1 MKNNFKLLFILG
13 AGILAAGLLFSDFA
27 WSGILWVAGLGLI
40 ALSTHAKESLHGYS
54 FTLWIIAAVVLTLQ
68 FPEPFIG
75 FGEIKYKIFIIPLLQ
90 LLMFG
95 MGSTME
101 VSDFQEVLRSPK
113 AVALGV
119 FFHFSIMPIVAWTI
133 TKIFVFPSEIS
144 AGIILVGCMPC
155 GLASNVMSY
164 LAKANVALSLTLTS
178 IATCIAPVL
187 TPLLMKNLA
196 GQFIEIDL
204 YAMIWEICKLV
215 LIPIVFGVLYKK
227 IIGNKW
233 PWFQEKLSL
242 ISMISIG
249 LIIIIITANG
259 RNALIA
265 VGPLLILACFIQNII
280 GFILGYWGAKL
291 TKLPEKDCRTIA
303 IEVGLQ
309 NAGLASGLA
318 MAMGKVATVGLPAA
332 IFGPVMNIN
341 GSSLANYWKNKGGG
355 SHQSIVDS
363 R

>member
-1 MKNNFKLLFILG
+1 MKNNFKLLSISGSTIIIIGLIFSDTTW
-13 AGILAAGLLFSDFA
+13 AGIL
-27 WSGILWVAGLGLI
+27 WIIGIALI
-40 ALSTHAKESLHGYS
+40 ALSTHTKESLKGFS

-68 FPEPFIG
+68 FPNPFIG
-75 FGEIKYKIFIIPLLQ
+75 YGDIKFKILIIPLLQ

-119 FFHFSIMPIVAWTI
+119 FFHFSIMPLVGWSI
-133 TKIFVFPSEIS
+133 TKIFTFPPEIS
-144 AGIILVGCMPC
+144 AGIILVACMPC

-178 IATCIAPVL
+178 VATFIAPIL

-196 GQFIEIDL
+196 GQLIEIDL
-204 YAMIWEICKLV
+204 YAMIWEISKLV
-215 LIPIVFGVLYKK
+215 LIPIVLGVVYKRV
-227 IIGNKW
+227 IGDKW
-233 PWFQEKLSL
+233 PWFQEKLPL

-259 RNALIA
+259 RDALLS
-265 VGPLLILACFIQNII
+265 VGPLLVLACFIQNIM
-280 GFILGYWGAKL
+280 GFILGYWGGRL
-291 TKLPEKDCRTIA
+291 TNLPEKDCRTIA

-341 GSSLANYWKNKGGG
+341 GSSLANYWKNK
-355 SHQSIVDS
+355 
-363 R
+363 

>member
-1 MKNNFKLLFILG
+1 
-13 AGILAAGLLFSDFA
+13 
-27 WSGILWVAGLGLI
+27 
-40 ALSTHAKESLHGYS
+40 
-54 FTLWIIAAVVLTLQ
+54 
-68 FPEPFIG
+68 
-75 FGEIKYKIFIIPLLQ
+75 
-90 LLMFG
+90 MFG

-119 FFHFSIMPIVAWTI
+119 FFHFSIMPLVGWTI
-133 TKIFVFPSEIS
+133 TKIFTFPPEIS
-144 AGIILVGCMPC
+144 AGIILVACMPC

-178 IATCIAPVL
+178 VATFIAPIL

-204 YAMIWEICKLV
+204 YAMIWEISKLV
-215 LIPIVFGVLYKK
+215 LIPIVLGVIYKRV
-227 IIGNKW
+227 IGDKW
-233 PWFQEKLSL
+233 PWFQEKLPL

-259 RNALIA
+259 RDALLS
-265 VGPLLILACFIQNII
+265 VGPLLVLACFIQNIT
-280 GFILGYWGAKL
+280 GFILGYWGGRL
-291 TKLPEKDCRTIA
+291 TRLPEKDCRTIA

-341 GSSLANYWKNKGGG
+341 GSSLANYWKNK
-355 SHQSIVDS
+355 
-363 R
+363 

>member
-1 MKNNFKLLFILG
+1 MKNNFKLLSISGASIIILG
-13 AGILAAGLLFSDFA
+13 LIFSDTSWAGIL
-27 WSGILWVAGLGLI
+27 WIIGIALI
-40 ALSTHAKESLHGYS
+40 ALSTHTKESLKGFS

-68 FPEPFIG
+68 FPDPFIG
-75 FGEIKYKIFIIPLLQ
+75 YGDIKFKILIIPLLQ

-119 FFHFSIMPIVAWTI
+119 FFHFSIMPLVGWSI
-133 TKIFVFPSEIS
+133 TKVFTFPPEIS
-144 AGIILVGCMPC
+144 AGIILVACMPC

-178 IATCIAPVL
+178 VATFIAPIL

-196 GQFIEIDL
+196 GQLIEIDL
-204 YAMIWEICKLV
+204 YAMIWEISKLV
-215 LIPIVFGVLYKK
+215 LIPIVLGVVYKRV
-227 IIGNKW
+227 IGDKW
-233 PWFQEKLSL
+233 PWFQEKLPL

-259 RNALIA
+259 RDALLS
-265 VGPLLILACFIQNII
+265 VGPLLVLACFIQNIM
-280 GFILGYWGAKL
+280 GFILGYWGGRL
-291 TKLPEKDCRTIA
+291 TNLPEKDCRTIA

-341 GSSLANYWKNKGGG
+341 GSSLANYWKNK
-355 SHQSIVDS
+355 
-363 R
+363 

>member
-1 MKNNFKLLFILG
+1 MKNNFKLLSISGATSILSG
-13 AGILAAGLLFSDFA
+13 LIFSDTSWAGILWIIG
-27 WSGILWVAGLGLI
+27 VALI
-40 ALSTHAKESLHGYS
+40 AISTHTKESLKGFS

-68 FPEPFIG
+68 FPTPFIG
-75 FGEIKYKIFIIPLLQ
+75 YGDIKFKILIIPLLQ

-119 FFHFSIMPIVAWTI
+119 FFHFSIMPLVGWSI
-133 TKIFVFPSEIS
+133 TKIFTFPPEIS
-144 AGIILVGCMPC
+144 AGIILVACMPC

-178 IATCIAPVL
+178 VATFIAPVL

-196 GQFIEIDL
+196 GQLIEIDL
-204 YAMIWEICKLV
+204 CAMIWEISKLV
-215 LIPIVFGVLYKK
+215 LIPIVLGVVYKRV
-227 IIGNKW
+227 IGDKW
-233 PWFQEKLSL
+233 PWFQEKLPL

-259 RNALIA
+259 RDALLS
-265 VGPLLILACFIQNII
+265 VGPLLVLACFIQNIM
-280 GFILGYWGAKL
+280 GFILGYWGGRL
-291 TKLPEKDCRTIA
+291 TNLPEKDCRTIA

-341 GSSLANYWKNKGGG
+341 GSSLANYWKNK
-355 SHQSIVDS
+355 
-363 R
+363 

>member
-1 MKNNFKLLFILG
+1 MKNNFKLLSISGASIIILG
-13 AGILAAGLLFSDFA
+13 LIFSDSSWAGILWIIG
-27 WSGILWVAGLGLI
+27 VALI
-40 ALSTHAKESLHGYS
+40 ALSTHTKESLKGFS

-68 FPEPFIG
+68 FPGPFIG
-75 FGEIKYKIFIIPLLQ
+75 YGDIKFKILIIPLLQ

-119 FFHFSIMPIVAWTI
+119 FFHFSIMPLVGWSI
-133 TKIFVFPSEIS
+133 TKIFTFPPEIS
-144 AGIILVGCMPC
+144 AGIILVACMPC

-178 IATCIAPVL
+178 VATFIAPVL

-196 GQFIEIDL
+196 GQLIEIDL
-204 YAMIWEICKLV
+204 YAMIWEISKLV
-215 LIPIVFGVLYKK
+215 LIPIVLGVIYKRV
-227 IIGNKW
+227 IGDKW
-233 PWFQEKLSL
+233 PWFQEKLPL
-242 ISMISIG
+242 VSMISIG

-259 RNALIA
+259 RDALLS
-265 VGPLLILACFIQNII
+265 VGPLLVLACFIQNIM
-280 GFILGYWGAKL
+280 GFILGYWGGRL
-291 TKLPEKDCRTIA
+291 TNLPEKDCRTIA

-341 GSSLANYWKNKGGG
+341 GSSLANYWKNK
-355 SHQSIVDS
+355 
-363 R
+363 

>member
-1 MKNNFKLLFILG
+1 MKNNFKLLSISGASIIILG
-13 AGILAAGLLFSDFA
+13 LIFSDSSWAGILWIIG
-27 WSGILWVAGLGLI
+27 VALI
-40 ALSTHAKESLHGYS
+40 ALSTHTKESLKGFS

-68 FPEPFIG
+68 FPDPFIG
-75 FGEIKYKIFIIPLLQ
+75 YGDIKFKILIIPLLQ

-119 FFHFSIMPIVAWTI
+119 FFHFSIMPLVGWSI
-133 TKIFVFPSEIS
+133 TKIFTFPPEIS
-144 AGIILVGCMPC
+144 AGIILVACMPC

-178 IATCIAPVL
+178 VATFIAPIL

-196 GQFIEIDL
+196 GQLIEIDL
-204 YAMIWEICKLV
+204 YAMIWEISKLV
-215 LIPIVFGVLYKK
+215 LIPIVLGVVYKRV
-227 IIGNKW
+227 IGDKW
-233 PWFQEKLSL
+233 PWFQEKLPL

-259 RNALIA
+259 RDALLS
-265 VGPLLILACFIQNII
+265 VGPLLVLACFIQNIM
-280 GFILGYWGAKL
+280 GFILGYWGGRL
-291 TKLPEKDCRTIA
+291 TNLPEKDCRTIA

-341 GSSLANYWKNKGGG
+341 GSSLANYWKNK
-355 SHQSIVDS
+355 
-363 R
+363 

>member
-1 MKNNFKLLFILG
+1 MKNNFKLLSISGATIITIGLIFSDTSW
-13 AGILAAGLLFSDFA
+13 AGIL
-27 WSGILWVAGLGLI
+27 WIIGIALI
-40 ALSTHAKESLHGYS
+40 AISTHTKESLKGFS

-68 FPEPFIG
+68 FPGPFIG
-75 FGEIKYKIFIIPLLQ
+75 YGDIKFKILIIPLLQ

-119 FFHFSIMPIVAWTI
+119 FFHFSIMPLVGWSI
-133 TKIFVFPSEIS
+133 TKIFTFPPEIS
-144 AGIILVGCMPC
+144 AGIILVACMPC

-178 IATCIAPVL
+178 VATFIAPIL

-196 GQFIEIDL
+196 GQLIEIDL
-204 YAMIWEICKLV
+204 YAMIWEISKLV
-215 LIPIVFGVLYKK
+215 LIPIVLGVVYKRV
-227 IIGNKW
+227 IGDKW
-233 PWFQEKLSL
+233 PWFQEKLPL

-259 RNALIA
+259 RDALLS
-265 VGPLLILACFIQNII
+265 VGPLLVLACFIQNIM
-280 GFILGYWGAKL
+280 GFILGYWGGRL
-291 TKLPEKDCRTIA
+291 TNLPEKDCRTIA

-341 GSSLANYWKNKGGG
+341 GSSLANYWKNK
-355 SHQSIVDS
+355 
-363 R
+363 

>member
-1 MKNNFKLLFILG
+1 MKNNFNIFSISG
-13 AGILAAGLLFSDFA
+13 AGLLLISLLFSA
-27 WSGILWVAGLGLI
+27 SSWAGITGVLGVALI
-40 ALSTHAKESLHGYS
+40 ALSTHFKESLKGFS
-54 FTLWIIAAVVLTLQ
+54 FTLWIIAAVILTLQ
-68 FPEPFIG
+68 FPASFIG
-75 FGEIKYKIFIIPLLQ
+75 YGDVKFKIFIIPLLQ

-101 VSDFQEVLRSPK
+101 VSDFQEVLKSPK

-119 FFHFSIMPIVAWTI
+119 FFHFSIMPLVGWTI
-133 TKIFVFPSEIS
+133 TKVFTFPPEIS
-144 AGIILVGCMPC
+144 AGIILVACMPC

-178 IATCIAPVL
+178 VATFIAPIL

-196 GQFIEIDL
+196 GQLIEIDL
-204 YAMIWEICKLV
+204 YAMIWEISKLV
-215 LIPIVFGVLYKK
+215 LIPIIMGVIYKRV
-227 IIGNKW
+227 IGDKW
-233 PWFQEKLSL
+233 PWFQEKLPV
-242 ISMISIG
+242 ISMLSIG

-259 RNALIA
+259 RDALLS
-265 VGPLLILACFIQNII
+265 VGPLLVLACFIQNIM
-280 GFILGYWGAKL
+280 GFILGYWGGKL
-291 TKLPEKDCRTIA
+291 TRLPEKDCRTIA

-341 GSSLANYWKNKGGG
+341 GSSLANYWKNK
-355 SHQSIVDS
+355 
-363 R
+363 